1 MLTSKGEASKNKLLA
16 AAERLFADKGYH
28 AATVSQIVKAAGL
41 TQASFYQ
48 YFKSKDEILQELLG
62 QFAEQ
67 LRPFTDAGREA
78 GNRPPDQLETF
89 VIQTFT
95 GLFELLGQNANLTR
109 IALLESEEGASFR
122 ESIVRQIS
130 GNMIRNQQSGI
141 VRPDVDPELAAES
154 VVASVERLI
163 YKYGTAE
170 DKTAAEM
177 GEQLGRLFLN
187 GILLHPASPV

>member
-16 AAERLFADKGYH
+16 AAEQLFADKGYH
-28 AATVSQIVKAAGL
+28 AATVSQIVKTAGL

-62 QFAEQ
+62 KFEEQ
-67 LRPFTDAGREA
+67 LQPFTDAGREA
-78 GNRPPDQLETF
+78 GNKSPEALEAF
-89 VIQTFT
+89 VIHTFT
-95 GLFELLGQNANLTR
+95 GLFSLLGQNVNLTR
-109 IALLESEEGASFR
+109 IALLESEGGASLR
-122 ESIVRQIS
+122 DSIVRQIS
-130 GNMIRNQQSGI
+130 GNMLRNQQARI
-141 VRPDVDPELAAES
+141 VSPKVDPELAAES

-163 YKYGTAE
+163 YKYGTAG

-187 GILLHPASPV
+187 GILLHPASHA